1 MDMVKKAV
9 IIAAGMGSRLRG
21 YGVDMPKPLVPVAGV
36 PLLKRTILSAKRAGI
51 GEFVVITGF
60 RGDEI
65 QSALKG
71 DDQFEDLHIDWVNN
85 EDWERGNGVS
95 VLAAQEYVDEPFVLL
110 MSDHLFDPEALVKL
124 RHIPVGNDEAVL
136 GVDSNLDGIFDMED
150 ATKVL
155 LDGDRIEK
163 IGKELSDFNAVDTGM
178 FLCSPFLFKA
188 LEQSIATGEGSLSG
202 GIRVLSEQGTMR
214 TVDIDG
220 HFWLDV
226 DTPEAHVH
234 AEQSLFKML
243 GKPTDGFVSRNFN
256 RKVSTRITRLLV
268 HTPFTPNQLSIVTML
283 ISFLSAWLVAMGG
296 DSYWH
301 LALGGILFQFAS
313 IVDGCDGEIAKLK
326 FMGSRVG
333 EWVDTIADNVSYLV
347 FLIAVI
353 AGMYA
358 RTGDTFYPMLGGAM
372 LSLDVLGVL
381 VIFLY
386 LKVVGSG
393 SIVSFNMA
401 FSSDVPEEERGW
413 LFRMCNT
420 LLFMSRR
427 DFFAA
432 LFCVLALLNSIE
444 GMYWFLTV
452 GSGILCA
459 GIFGF
464 AGQMLRSRGA
474 WANAAAANE
483 AEEMV
488 EKAD

>member
-21 YGVDMPKPLVPVAGV
+21 YGTDMPKPLVPVAGV
-36 PLLKRTILSAKRAGI
+36 PLLKRTILSAKRGGI
-51 GEFVVITGF
+51 DEFVVITGF

-65 QSALKG
+65 QSALMG
-71 DDQFEDLHIDWVNN
+71 DAQFVDLDIDWVQNA
-85 EDWERGNGVS
+85 DWERGNGVS
-95 VLAAQEYVDEPFVLL
+95 VLAAKDYVDEPFVLL

-124 RHIPVGNDEAVL
+124 RHIPIGPDEAIL

-163 IGKELSDFNAVDTGM
+163 IGKELADYNAVDTGM
-178 FLCSPFLFKA
+178 FLCSPFLFTA
-188 LEQSIATGEGSLSG
+188 LEQSIASGEGSLSG

-214 TVDIDG
+214 TVDIEG

-226 DTPEAHVH
+226 DTPEAHVQ
-234 AEQSLFKML
+234 AERSLFKML

-283 ISFLSAWLVAMGG
+283 ISFVSAWLVSQGG
-296 DSYWH
+296 TSYWH

-326 FMGSRVG
+326 FMGSRMG
-333 EWVDTIADNVSYLV
+333 EWVDTLADNVSYLV

-358 RTGDTFYPMLGGAM
+358 HTGDSFYPMLGGAM

-381 VIFLY
+381 LIFLY

-393 SIVSFNMA
+393 SIVSFNVA
-401 FSSDVPEEERGW
+401 FSSDVPEDERGW
-413 LFRMCNT
+413 VFKICKS

-444 GMYWFLTV
+444 GMYWYLTI
-452 GSGILCA
+452 GSGFLCA

-464 AGQMLRSRGA
+464 AGQMLRTRGA
-474 WANAAAANE
+474 WANTPVAADPAKMA
-483 AEEMV
+483 

>member
-51 GEFVVITGF
+51 DGFVVVTGY

-65 QSALKG
+65 QNAMKH
-71 DDQFEDLHIDWVNN
+71 DAQFADLDIDWVQND
-85 EDWERGNGVS
+85 DWERGNGVS
-95 VLAAQEYVDEPFVLL
+95 VLAAKDYVNEPFVLL

-124 RHIPVGNDEAVL
+124 RHIPIAQDEAVL
-136 GVDSNLDGIFDMED
+136 GVDTNLDGIFDMED

-155 LDGDRIEK
+155 LNGDRIEK
-163 IGKELSDFNAVDTGM
+163 IGKELADYNAVDTGM
-178 FLCSPFLFKA
+178 FLCSPFLFRA
-188 LEQSIATGEGSLSG
+188 LEQSIAAGEGSLSG
-202 GIRVLSEQGTMR
+202 GIRVVSELGTMR

-220 HFWLDV
+220 LFWLDV
-226 DTPEAHVH
+226 DTPEAHVQ
-234 AEQSLFKML
+234 AETSLFRML

-256 RKVSTRITRLLV
+256 RKISTRITRLLV
-268 HTPFTPNQLSIVTML
+268 HTPFTPNQLSILTMF
-283 ISFLSAWLVAMGG
+283 ISFFAAWLVSQGG
-296 DSYWH
+296 DSYLH
-301 LALGGILFQFAS
+301 LALGGLLFQFAS
-313 IVDGCDGEIAKLK
+313 IFDGCDGEIAKLK
-326 FMGSRVG
+326 FMGSRTG
-333 EWVDTIADNVSYLV
+333 EWVDTLADNVSYLV
-347 FLIAVI
+347 FLLAVI

-358 RTGDTFYPMLGGAM
+358 HTNDPFYPMLGGAM

-381 VIFLY
+381 LIFLY

-393 SIVSFNMA
+393 SIVSFNKA

-413 LFRMCNT
+413 LFRICNS

-432 LFCVLALLNSIE
+432 LFCVLALANSISA
-444 GMYWFLTV
+444 MYWFLTI
-452 GSGILCA
+452 GSVLLCA

-464 AGQMLRSRGA
+464 AGQMVRTRGG
-474 WANAAAANE
+474 WATSSSATE
-483 AEEMV
+483 AEKIA